1 MSEIKKIVEQ
11 LSNLTIMQSIN
22 LADELEKKW
31 GLDSSNFV
39 PTTNASLAN
48 TKIEKKEEKT
58 KFDVILTSIGKEKI
72 KVIKVVKEIT
82 GLGLIE
88 AKNKVDSLTSNPFTV
103 KEGLDKE
110 SSNKIKDKLLAAG
123 ATVDIK

>member
-22 LADELEKKW
+22 LADELEKEW
-31 GLDSSNFV
+31 GLDSSNLV
-39 PTTNASLAN
+39 PTTSASLAN

-58 KFDVILTSIGKEKI
+58 KFDVILTSMGKEKI
-72 KVIKVVKEIT
+72 KVIKIVKEIT

-88 AKNKVDSLTSNPFTV
+88 AKNKVDSLTSNPFTL